1 MKRMRRFMRQFR
13 SGEKGFTLVEL
24 LVVVAIIGVLA
35 AVAVPNV
42 GKFINRGQ
50 TEAYETEL
58 HNVQTATM
66 AMLADSTTGKLSAVT
81 TATKDMSDVATTDST
96 PLLLS
101 DYMTG
106 LGDDPD
112 TAGVVETTCV
122 KSGCSYTFTDEGTV
136 AQTIPE

>member
-13 SGEKGFTLVEL
+13 NGEKGFTLVEL

-50 TEAYETEL
+50 TEAYATEL

-66 AMLADSTTGKLSAVT
+66 AVLADSTTGVLTAVT
-81 TATKDMSDVATTDST
+81 PATKDMSDVATTDTT

-101 DYMTG
+101 AYLTG

-112 TAGVVETTCV
+112 TAGTTETTCV
-122 KSGCSYTFTDEGTV
+122 KSGCSYTFDADGTIV
-136 AQTIPE
+136 QTTP